1 LQLARHGADV
11 VAAAATDSITQP
23 ANPNWNDDNPEK
35 NGNSISIVIMTMR
48 TKNLRLF
55 KSLSFMKPTEK

>member
-23 ANPNWNDDNPEK
+23 ANPKWNDDNPEK
-35 NGNSISIVIMTMR
+35 NGNSISMVIMMR
-48 TKNLRLF
+48 MTNLRLL
-55 KSLSFMKPTEK
+55 KSLSFMKPTE